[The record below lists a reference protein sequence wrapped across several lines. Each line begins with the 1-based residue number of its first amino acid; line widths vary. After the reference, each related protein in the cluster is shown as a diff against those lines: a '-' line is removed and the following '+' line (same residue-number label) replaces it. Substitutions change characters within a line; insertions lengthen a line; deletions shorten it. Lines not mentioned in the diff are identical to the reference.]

1 MWTVATLSHNRETWK
16 FSLYIEERSYRP
28 EPVPRISRR
37 ASLFPSL
44 LTVRQSLKNRPKNL
58 IMKKMIFLSAVMML
72 VGVSC
77 NQTGLRRD
85 PVTVVLS
92 ESGVDLEVRRLMH
105 QGVELDERQR
115 QARAIATVFAR
126 RTNPERAHRLASLCY
141 LKTLGTEF
149 MPLDLA
155 EIALAETGSIGFDPK
170 AVSPKGALGVWQL
183 MPYRAESH
191 GFSPHEMADDEKCAE
206 AAVRELATKLEM
218 ARGNLTRAKKLYCG
232 VGPEADAYEIK
243 RRRYKRE
250 LLRELHLPLQVG
262 GVDSSFSFARVS

>member
-1 MWTVATLSHNRETWK
+1 
-16 FSLYIEERSYRP
+16 
-28 EPVPRISRR
+28 
-37 ASLFPSL
+37 
-44 LTVRQSLKNRPKNL
+44 
-58 IMKKMIFLSAVMML
+58 MKKMIFLSAAML
-72 VGVSC
+72 LLGVSC

-92 ESGVDLEVRRLMH
+92 ESGVDLELRRLMH
-105 QGVELDERQR
+105 QGIELDERQR
-115 QARAIATVFAR
+115 QARAIASVFAR
-126 RTNPERAHRLASLCY
+126 RTTPERAHRLASLCY

-155 EIALAETGSIGFDPK
+155 ELALAETGSLGFDPK

-206 AAVRELATKLEM
+206 AAVRELATKLDM
-218 ARGNLTRAKKLYCG
+218 ARGNLVRAKKLYCG

-243 RRRYKRE
+243 RRRYQRE
-250 LLRELHLPLQVG
+250 LLRELGSPLQMRA
-262 GVDSSFSFARVS
+262 DETRVLLAKAS